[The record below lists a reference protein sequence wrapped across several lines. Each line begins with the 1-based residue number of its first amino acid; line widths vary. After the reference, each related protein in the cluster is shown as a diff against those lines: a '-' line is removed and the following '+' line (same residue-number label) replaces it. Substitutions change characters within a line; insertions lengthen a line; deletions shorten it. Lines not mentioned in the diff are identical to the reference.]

1 VNLFEVYEDR
11 AHELGNATAITYATG
26 GAAGTEL
33 SWVDLVSRAGRLA
46 TVLGRRGVVAG
57 SRCAVVLADLPDA
70 IPVLLAVWARNA
82 VAVLVDPLWGE
93 ETRQTVLRHSG
104 AEYLLTIG
112 SQACVSDLRG
122 STLYRPDRPELP
134 ASTAVLAYTSG
145 STGAPKGIALPHDRV
160 ISGMLGAAAVL
171 DHYRERPSTCFGS
184 SIRLSGFGVL
194 ALHFLWSAVRGSS
207 VVVLPRLDLTS
218 AGRYWRDLDEHRIDL
233 AVLVAPLVELLLRS
247 SRIRPG
253 AVPPLFINSSGPL
266 SERAHTRFHDQF
278 GAWILNCYGLTECC
292 FAITMGDTSL
302 PGLTTL
308 SVGRPYQVRVRLR
321 AADGAVVTGPG
332 EGEVE
337 FWGPLMSDGY
347 YDDPTA
353 TAAAMNGR
361 WMRSG
366 DLGRRDESGRYWI
379 VGRLKHAVMKGGQ
392 TVYLNEVEEACLD
405 VPGVGEAIA
414 VRTDIGGGGE
424 DIGLLVRSAGSEN
437 PDEAEVRRE
446 LEVRLGRERAPRRV
460 LRVDGPLPRIGQH
473 KPDRRA
479 AQLLWNELTAA
490 ADGGERR

>member
-1 VNLFEVYEDR
+1 
-11 AHELGNATAITYATG
+11 
-26 GAAGTEL
+26 
-33 SWVDLVSRAGRLA
+33 
-46 TVLGRRGVVAG
+46 VVAG

-347 YDDPTA
+347 YDDPT
-353 TAAAMNGR
+353 
-361 WMRSG
+361 G
-366 DLGRRDESGRYWI
+366 DRRRDER
-379 VGRLKHAVMKGGQ
+379 A
-392 TVYLNEVEEACLD
+392 LD
-405 VPGVGEAIA
+405 A
-414 VRTDIGGGGE
+414 VR
-424 DIGLLVRSAGSEN
+424 RS
-437 PDEAEVRRE
+437 
-446 LEVRLGRERAPRRV
+446 RAPRREWPV
-460 LRVDGPLPRIGQH
+460 L
-473 KPDRRA
+473 DRGA
-479 AQLLWNELTAA
+479 AQARRDEGWP
-490 ADGGERR
+490 DGLPQRGRGGVPRCAGSGRGDRSAHRHRRRRRGHRPARQVSR